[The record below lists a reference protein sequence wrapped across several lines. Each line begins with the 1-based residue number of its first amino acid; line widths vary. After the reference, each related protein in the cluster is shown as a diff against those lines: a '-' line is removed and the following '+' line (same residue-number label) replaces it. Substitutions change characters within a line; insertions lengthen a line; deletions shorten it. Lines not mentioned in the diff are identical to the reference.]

1 MADEVLYY
9 SDDKGVKITN
19 KQAIFGK
26 KSYELRSIISIRVT
40 KNPSSPKIP
49 ILFVVGGAIFII
61 MNIVRFH
68 IIEIFFG
75 IFFLVVGIIDL
86 LAKPTYMIKLLHTK
100 GEYGPISS
108 RDKERIE
115 QIADALEAAI
125 ATGSKFE
132 REDR

>member
-1 MADEVLYY
+1 MTDEVLYY

-26 KSYELRSIISIRVT
+26 KFYELGSINSIRVT
-40 KNPSSPKIP
+40 KNPSSPKTP
-49 ILFVVGGAIFII
+49 ILLVVFGAIFII
-61 MNIVRFH
+61 IGTVRFH
-68 IIEIFFG
+68 IIEVFFG
-75 IFFLVVGIIDL
+75 ILFLIFGIYCL

-100 GEYGPISS
+100 GEYVPILS

-115 QIADALEAAI
+115 QITDALEAAI

-132 REDR
+132 RKDG